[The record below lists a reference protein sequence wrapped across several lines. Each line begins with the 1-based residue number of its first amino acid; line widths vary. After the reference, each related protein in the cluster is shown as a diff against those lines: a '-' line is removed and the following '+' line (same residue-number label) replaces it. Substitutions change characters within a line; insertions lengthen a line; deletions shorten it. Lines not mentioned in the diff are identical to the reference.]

1 MVGTI
6 TQKWGNWL
14 TDSRGLTMTSV
25 GLLVLRLA
33 LGLFMA
39 GLHGWGK
46 LTKVANGDMAFGDP
60 IGIGEAP
67 SLVLATFA
75 EFACSILIVLGLF
88 TRLACIPL
96 IVTMAVAAF
105 IVHGGDPWSDKE
117 LAYIYLAGYVALLF
131 TGPGK
136 FSVDALIMKR

>member
-1 MVGTI
+1 MVGKI
-6 TQKWGNWL
+6 TQKWGSWL
-14 TDSRGLTMTSV
+14 TDSRGLMMTSV

-46 LTKVANGDMAFGDP
+46 LTKVANGEMGFADP
-60 IGIGEAP
+60 LGIGQAP

-75 EFACSILIVLGLF
+75 EFACSILLVLGLF

-105 IVHGGDPWSDKE
+105 IVHGGDPWGDKE
-117 LAYIYLAGYVALLF
+117 LAYIYLAGYIAILF